1 MLEGE
6 VVRGRL
12 IVRPRNPMTDPLRH
26 AKEPLSRTRRGK
38 AKIEFEPVDVQLI
51 REKFAATQQEPD
63 DWPDEERPQV
73 LKPSAP

>member
-1 MLEGE
+1 
-6 VVRGRL
+6 
-12 IVRPRNPMTDPLRH
+12 MTDPLRH

-63 DWPDEERPQV
+63 DWPDE
-73 LKPSAP
+73 